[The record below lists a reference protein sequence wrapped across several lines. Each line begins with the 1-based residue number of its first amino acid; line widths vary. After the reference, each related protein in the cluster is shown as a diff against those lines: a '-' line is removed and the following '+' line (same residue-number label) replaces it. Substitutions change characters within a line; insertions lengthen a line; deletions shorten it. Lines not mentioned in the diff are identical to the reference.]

1 MSSIV
6 IHMPGQIP
14 RKYPVPDSFTY
25 RELHTIK
32 TVTGLRPADFEDAL
46 TSGDPDMVIALA
58 VICAKRAG
66 HNITQ
71 DDLLDLEV
79 GGITVEGDEEENPTT
94 ADAAAEVVTPAMTP
108 ADGGTPDSS
117 ASTASDPGNSPT

>member
-6 IHMPGQIP
+6 ISMPGQIP
-14 RKYPVPDSFTY
+14 RKYPVPESFTY

-32 TVTGLRPADFEDAL
+32 TVTGMRPAEFEEAL

-58 VICAKRAG
+58 VICANRAG
-66 HNITQ
+66 HHITQ

-79 GGITVEGDEEENPTT
+79 GGITVEGDDEDPTT
-94 ADAAAEVVTPAMTP
+94 ADAAAEVETPAMTP
-108 ADGGTPDSS
+108 ADGGTQDSS
-117 ASTASDPGNSPT
+117 ASTDSDLGNSQT